1 MGMPKHVWVAS
12 LLLAAFFTLAP
23 PLWAASS
30 PMETWIEGQPLEI
43 RIQAVPIEGGANI
56 TVTLVF
62 SNAGYA
68 AKWGE
73 PRLEGDKIFVN
84 VSVSRWTGPSA
95 QVITEDSRSF
105 TLTLEPGDYT
115 VVVKVN
121 GEEAASKPL
130 TAPPGA
136 GGNGNGMSTNTLLAA
151 ALVIVLFAVALF
163 PLLKK

>member
-1 MGMPKHVWVAS
+1 MAMPKHVWVAS
-12 LLLAAFFTLAP
+12 LLLAALFTLAP

-30 PMETWIEGQPLEI
+30 PTETWVEGQPLEV
-43 RIQAVPIEGGANI
+43 RIQAVPVEGGANI

-68 AKWGE
+68 AEWGE
-73 PRLEGDKIFVN
+73 PSIEGNKIFID

-105 TLTLEPGDYT
+105 TMTLEPGEYT
-115 VVVKVN
+115 VVVRIN

-130 TAPPGA
+130 TVPAGA
-136 GGNGNGMSTNTLLAA
+136 GENGDVGTGTLLAA
-151 ALVIVLFAVALF
+151 VIVVSLFAVALF